1 MCLTL
6 FRQLNFFR
14 YIVLKIEN
22 RSSETKAHILKKN
35 IQRSQL
41 QLDPT

>member
-6 FRQLNFFR
+6 FRQLNFFS
-14 YIVLKIEN
+14 YIVLKIEIV
-22 RSSETKAHILKKN
+22 RQTQKHTIKKTL
-35 IQRSQL
+35 QRSQL